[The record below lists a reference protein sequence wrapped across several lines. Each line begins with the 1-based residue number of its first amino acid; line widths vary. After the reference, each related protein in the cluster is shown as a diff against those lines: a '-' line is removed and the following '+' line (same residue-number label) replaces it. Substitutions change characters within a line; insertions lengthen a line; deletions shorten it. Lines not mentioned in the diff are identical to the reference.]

1 MNYLTKDKNMENKVF
16 FGENGL
22 TSTSANHV
30 ANLAKEFISSSE
42 NYLNSISFVNCEV
55 GLIGSDKNQTYSLG
69 VRDLSNVESILAD
82 IAKCKALIAWL
93 REAIK
98 AKNSLIS
105 DINNLNIF
113 SYCQLKEIPYP
124 ERPQLPNYL
133 TAEKYY
139 DSLPIKERNEYYSLE
154 AEAATLGQFIH
165 PGGNLSK
172 QRSLL
177 SEKLMHPIK
186 SEGEGRDTVLY
197 KYSPSI
203 SLTEVDDTFFKLQ
216 SKHREIQARLNGMKH
231 LCEVAM
237 QQDHLQKGNAYK
249 AADTDYSAKMHEIEN
264 ECNIYKEE
272 ELAKVQNLKI
282 VIPNSLESI
291 YKKIQSLGK

>member
-1 MNYLTKDKNMENKVF
+1 MENKVF
-16 FGENGL
+16 FGESGL

-30 ANLAKEFISSSE
+30 ANLAKEFISSNE
-42 NYLNSISFVNCEV
+42 NYLNSISFINCKV
-55 GLIGSDKNQTYSLG
+55 GLISSDKDQTYSLG
-69 VRDLSNVESILAD
+69 VQNLNDIEVILAA

-98 AKNSLIS
+98 AKNALIS
-105 DINNLNIF
+105 DINNFNIS
-113 SYCQLKEIPYP
+113 SYCQLKGLPNP
-124 ERPQLPNYL
+124 ERPQLPDYL
-133 TAEKYY
+133 TAEEYY

-165 PGGNLSK
+165 PGGNLNQ

-186 SEGEGRDTVLY
+186 SEGEGRDTILY

-203 SLTEVDDTFFKLQ
+203 SLEEVDSTFFKLQ
-216 SKHREIQARLNGMKH
+216 AKHREIQARLNGMKH
-231 LCEVAM
+231 LCEIAV
-237 QQDHLQKGNAYK
+237 QQDQLQKDNTYK
-249 AADTDYSAKMHEIEN
+249 AADNAYFTKMHELAN
-264 ECNIYKEE
+264 EINIYKDE
-272 ELAKVQNLKI
+272 ELTRIQNLKI

>member
-1 MNYLTKDKNMENKVF
+1 MENKVF
-16 FGENGL
+16 FGESGL

-30 ANLAKEFISSSE
+30 ANLAKEFITSSE
-42 NYLNSISFVNCEV
+42 EYLNSISFINCEI
-55 GLIGSDKNQTYSLG
+55 GLIGSDKDQTYSKG
-69 VRDLSNVESILAD
+69 VNNLDNVEDIIKSISES
-82 IAKCKALIAWL
+82 KSLIAWL

-98 AKNSLIS
+98 AKNALIS
-105 DINNLNIF
+105 DIHNFNIF
-113 SYCQLKEIPYP
+113 NYCKLKNISCP
-124 ERPQLPNYL
+124 ECPQLPDYL

-165 PGGNLSK
+165 PGGNLNK
-172 QRSLL
+172 QRGLL

-203 SLTEVDDTFFKLQ
+203 SLAEVDDTFFKLQ
-216 SKHREIQARLNGMKH
+216 SKYREIQARLNGMKH

-237 QQDHLQKGNAYK
+237 QQDHLQKDNAYK
-249 AADTDYSAKMHEIEN
+249 AEDTKYSTKMHEIEN

>member
-1 MNYLTKDKNMENKVF
+1 MENKVF

-30 ANLAKEFISSSE
+30 ANLAKEFISSNE
-42 NYLNSISFVNCEV
+42 NYLNNISFINCKI
-55 GLIGSDKNQTYSLG
+55 GLIGSDKDQTYSLG
-69 VRDLSNVESILAD
+69 VKDLSNVEVTLAD

-98 AKNSLIS
+98 AKNALIS
-105 DINNLNIF
+105 DINNLTILG
-113 SYCQLKEIPYP
+113 YCQLKGLPNP
-124 ERPQLPNYL
+124 EHPQLTDYL
-133 TAEKYY
+133 TVEEYY

-165 PGGNLSK
+165 PGGNFNK
-172 QRSLL
+172 QRTLL
-177 SEKLMHPIK
+177 FEKLMHPIK

-197 KYSPSI
+197 KYNPSI
-203 SLTEVDDTFFKLQ
+203 NLDEIDNTFFKLQ
-216 SKHREIQARLNGMKH
+216 SKYREVQARLNGMKH
-231 LCEVAM
+231 LCELAM
-237 QQDHLQKGNAYK
+237 QQDHLQKDNAYK
-249 AADTDYSAKMHEIEN
+249 AAYTEYSAKMHEIEN
-264 ECNIYKEE
+264 ECNIYKDE
-272 ELAKVQNLKI
+272 ELVRIQNLKI

>member
-16 FGENGL
+16 FGESGL

-30 ANLAKEFISSSE
+30 ANLAKEFISSNE
-42 NYLNSISFVNCEV
+42 NYLNSISFIDCEV

-69 VRDLSNVESILAD
+69 VQDLSKVEAILAD

-113 SYCQLKEIPYP
+113 GYCQLKGIPYP

-133 TAEKYY
+133 TEEKYY

-165 PGGNLSK
+165 PGGNLNK
-172 QRSLL
+172 QRTLL

-186 SEGEGRDTVLY
+186 SEGEGRDTILY
-197 KYSPSI
+197 KYTPSI
-203 SLTEVDDTFFKLQ
+203 SLTDVDDIFFKLQ

-231 LCEVAM
+231 LCEIAM
-237 QQDHLQKGNAYK
+237 QQDHLQKDNAYK

-264 ECNIYKEE
+264 ECNIYKDE
-272 ELAKVQNLKI
+272 ELVKAQSLKI

>member
-1 MNYLTKDKNMENKVF
+1 M
-16 FGENGL
+16 
-22 TSTSANHV
+22 
-30 ANLAKEFISSSE
+30 
-42 NYLNSISFVNCEV
+42 
-55 GLIGSDKNQTYSLG
+55 
-69 VRDLSNVESILAD
+69 
-82 IAKCKALIAWL
+82 IAWL

-124 ERPQLPNYL
+124 EHPQLPNYL

-216 SKHREIQARLNGMKH
+216 SKYREIQARLNGVKH

-237 QQDHLQKGNAYK
+237 QQDHLQKDNAYK
-249 AADTDYSAKMHEIEN
+249 AEDTKYSTKMHEIEN

-272 ELAKVQNLKI
+272 ELVKAQSLKI

>member
-1 MNYLTKDKNMENKVF
+1 MENKVF
-16 FGENGL
+16 FGETGL

-42 NYLNSISFVNCEV
+42 EYLNNISFVNCDIE
-55 GLIGSDKNQTYSLG
+55 LIGSDKDQVYSLG
-69 VRDLSNVESILAD
+69 TTNLDNIETILKD
-82 IAKCKALIAWL
+82 IAKCKSLIAWL

-98 AKNSLIS
+98 AKNALIS
-105 DINNLNIF
+105 DINNFNIF
-113 SYCQLKEIPYP
+113 NYCKLKGIPNL
-124 ERPQLPNYL
+124 ERPQLPDYL

-165 PGGNLSK
+165 PGGNLNK
-172 QRSLL
+172 QRTLL

-186 SEGEGRDTVLY
+186 SEGEGRDTILY

-203 SLTEVDDTFFKLQ
+203 SLTEVENIFFKLQ
-216 SKHREIQARLNGMKH
+216 SKYREVQARLNGMKH

-237 QQDHLQKGNAYK
+237 QKDRLQKSNAYK
-249 AADTDYSAKMHEIEN
+249 DADTKYVTMLQKLEN

-272 ELAKVQNLKI
+272 ELIKIQNLKI